1 MQTIDQTIK
10 KDLSR
15 NFKVGDKVRVLRND
29 DPEEESPKWKT
40 FYFGIIIQMGN
51 KFARI
56 WDWKESDS
64 NTGLLTDSTEWISF
78 ECKMFKIIK
87 D

>member
-10 KDLSR
+10 ENLSR

-29 DPEEESPKWKT
+29 TPDEKSPKWKT
-40 FYFGIIIQMGN
+40 FYFAVIVQMGN
-51 KFARI
+51 KFAKC
-56 WDWKESDS
+56 WDFKPSDS
-64 NTGLLTDSTEWISF
+64 NTGLLTDSVEWCPF